1 VHASPNACLAAR
13 SIYAVVGNSRYRSLH
28 FRLVLFLSHS
38 GIVSAVGGT
47 VGTLASKAGGL
58 ASGLSSWT
66 GGYLSKTVGFAK
78 QQMGCASLCTGSQRI
93 PRHGI
98 LRHGIPA
105 T

>member
-1 VHASPNACLAAR
+1 MHASSNTCLAAR
-13 SIYAVVGNSRYRSLH
+13 SLDAVVGNSADRCTFALCCSC
-28 FRLVLFLSHS
+28 SHS
-38 GIVSAVGGT
+38 GIVGAVGGT

-93 PRHGI
+93 PRHGF